1 MQTSRR
7 TQVFSRIAIVVR
19 TKACIVTGNAWKT
32 GVESGRTTFN
42 AVAGFAGEI
51 DRFVDL
57 AFPIRTVTNLRIHGW
72 TRRTRFYAY
81 KDRGRN

>member
-1 MQTSRR
+1 MIFRS
-7 TQVFSRIAIVVR
+7 AICER
-19 TKACIVTGNAWKT
+19 TKACTVASKTWKSWI
-32 GVESGRTTFN
+32 ERGRTTFN

-51 DRFVDL
+51 DRVVDL
-57 AFPIRTVTNLRIHGW
+57 AFPIRTAATNIRIHGW